1 MTSEINASGPLH
13 AAARSGLAR
22 WHAMIA
28 DLELR
33 GLPDLLCEH
42 VRFRSPFVWKP
53 YEGKDAVQMILG
65 TVVTVFEDFKYVRE
79 FHNRTGCV
87 LEFTARVGDR
97 SLHGV
102 DLIEF
107 DDAGKIVDFE
117 VMIRPANALQALG
130 AEMGK
135 RLAAGAKS

>member
-28 DLELR
+28 DLDLS

-65 TVVTVFEDFKYVRE
+65 TVVTVFDDLKYVRE
-79 FHNRTGCV
+79 FKKGPGWV
-87 LEFTARVGDR
+87 LELRARVGAR
-97 SLHGV
+97 SLH
-102 DLIEF
+102 
-107 DDAGKIVDFE
+107 A
-117 VMIRPANALQALG
+117 
-130 AEMGK
+130 
-135 RLAAGAKS
+135 

>member
-1 MTSEINASGPLH
+1 MTSELNAGSPLR
-13 AAARSGLAR
+13 AAARAGLAR

-28 DLELR
+28 ALDLS
-33 GLPDLLCEH
+33 GLSDLLCER

-53 YEGKDAVQMILG
+53 YEGKDAVHMILD

-79 FHNRTGCV
+79 FHNETGCV

-97 SLHGV
+97 SLYGV

-107 DDAGKIVDFE
+107 DASGKIIDFE

-135 RLAAGAKS
+135 RLAARAHS